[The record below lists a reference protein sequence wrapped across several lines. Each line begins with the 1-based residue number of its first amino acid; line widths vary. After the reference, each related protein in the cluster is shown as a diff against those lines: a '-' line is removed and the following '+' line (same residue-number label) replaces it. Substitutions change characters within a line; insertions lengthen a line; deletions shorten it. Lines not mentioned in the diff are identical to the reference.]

1 MSNYT
6 KTTNFATKDALA
18 SGNPAKIVKGTE
30 IDTEFNNIAVASGT
44 KADKASPVFTGTVTL
59 PATNA
64 DSLSIGG
71 DGVTVTG
78 IKDEDDMASNSATK
92 LASQQSIKAYVD
104 SQVTAQD
111 LDVTDGT
118 TSISIDLDSEA
129 LSLLGGTGVTSTA
142 SGNGVTM
149 AIDGTVAT
157 LSGSQTLTNKTLAAP
172 AVTGALTTDGTID
185 GRDVAV
191 DGTKLDTVETNADV
205 TDTTNVTA
213 AGALMDSEVTNLAQV
228 KAFDST
234 DYATAAQGTTADAA
248 LPKAGGAMTGAITT
262 NSTFDGRDVAT
273 DGTKLDGI
281 EALADVTD
289 ATNVTAA
296 GALMDSELTSIASVK
311 ALDQG
316 VATTDSPSFA
326 AATVTG
332 EITANGGIA
341 LGDNDKATFGASDDL
356 QIFHDGTQ
364 SLISEVGTGNLSING
379 TSINF
384 NNNDLGGRYAEFVSN
399 GAVNLFHAGDKKLA
413 TTATGIDVTGTATMD
428 GLTVDGAVE
437 VNTTSITGIAIDST
451 NNGSQIS
458 FESAVTS
465 VPWNV
470 GVSGDATEDFVV
482 YQSGSGSGAIKL
494 YTDGDTRLNIANNGD
509 ISFYEDTGTT
519 PKLFWDASAESLG
532 IGTSS
537 PQKIHGGASLDGE
550 TSTGFEFIAGN
561 NTVSTV
567 GGEFIGGYA
576 FRNNDSSGTPDH
588 YSGIRAVA
596 SNAFGS
602 ANLEFYA
609 GRDSYEAGTAPN
621 MIILGNTTSTDGN
634 VGIGTSS
641 PTEKLHLNGTAL
653 MFGARMSSNNGSTY
667 WDVKRDIST
676 GHFHIA
682 DDSLGNVLT
691 IRQDSGNVG
700 IGTSSPATL
709 LDIKEGTAATDAI
722 IGLTA
727 GTGGRAQIRSEAQA
741 DNTSSELSFH
751 TMGGSSTSEAMR
763 IDSSGR
769 VGIGTSSPDTLLEIV
784 GADPILTIRDTE
796 TTGAAT
802 NATLR
807 LAESGASDTLNNYWD
822 INHTGNSELR
832 FVSKIGLT
840 TAERMRIDSSGNL
853 LVGKTATS
861 ASTAGAELQKGTGG
875 QSALIATA
883 AGTKVGI
890 INRLTNDG
898 DLLEFRKDG
907 TTVGSIGAQGGDVY
921 ISSSAADHGGLRLA
935 NGSILPLKNG
945 ALNAGEIDLGQA
957 SGNLGFK
964 DLYLSGGVYLGGTG
978 AANKLDDYET
988 GTFTPVME
996 NVTGWSGSSGV
1007 DGTYTKIGNTVHV
1020 FISMAS
1026 NVALTGTPTYK
1037 ITGLPFSSNLP
1048 ERTSNVSISRMFGIG
1063 LTTTDYIAGVAGTE
1077 VHFSY
1082 VNGDNNVNNLTHSGS
1097 TLRFTLSATY
1107 QTAA

>member
-30 IDTEFNNIAVASGT
+30 IDTEFNNIAVASST
-44 KADKASPVFTGTVTL
+44 KANKASPVFTGTATL
-59 PATNA
+59 PVTNA

-157 LSGSQTLTNKTLAAP
+157 LTGTQTLTNKTLTTP
-172 AVTGALTTDGTID
+172 VISGNLTTDGNID
-185 GRDVAV
+185 GRDVAT

-289 ATNVTAA
+289 TANVTAA

-316 VATTDSPSFA
+316 VATTDSPTFA

-356 QIFHDGTQ
+356 EIYHDGSNSIIKEGGSG
-364 SLISEVGTGNLSING
+364 SLLIRGSNVWIQNADGTETGARFITDGAIDLRY
-379 TSINF
+379 
-384 NNNDLGGRYAEFVSN
+384 NN
-399 GAVNLFHAGDKKLA
+399 AVKLA
-413 TTATGIDVTGTATMD
+413 TTSTGIDVTGTATMD
-428 GLTVDGAVE
+428 GLVVENNTADVKGTIKNTLTAGTRTATLDILPQNDGAY
-437 VNTTSITGIAIDST
+437 
-451 NNGSQIS
+451 
-458 FESAVTS
+458 
-465 VPWNV
+465 
-470 GVSGDATEDFVV
+470 GVSIQASG
-482 YQSGSGSGAIKL
+482 GSGTGTFQFNNKNIMKF
-494 YTDGDTRLNIANNGD
+494 DLNND

-532 IGTSS
+532 INTDS
-537 PQKIHGGASLDGE
+537 PS
-550 TSTGFEFIAGN
+550 
-561 NTVSTV
+561 
-567 GGEFIGGYA
+567 
-576 FRNNDSSGTPDH
+576 
-588 YSGIRAVA
+588 
-596 SNAFGS
+596 
-602 ANLEFYA
+602 
-609 GRDSYEAGTAPN
+609 
-621 MIILGNTTSTDGN
+621 
-634 VGIGTSS
+634 
-641 PTEKLHLNGTAL
+641 EKLHVNGTAL

-700 IGTSSPATL
+700 IGTSSPARP
-709 LDIKEGTAATDAI
+709 LDITD
-722 IGLTA
+722 
-727 GTGGRAQIRSEAQA
+727 
-741 DNTSSELSFH
+741 
-751 TMGGSSTSEAMR
+751 STSDGSGGVVLHSYLPTVELNDISAGGTSFILQQDGANTLFKHDSTERMR
-763 IDSSGR
+763 IDSSGN
-769 VGIGTSSPDTLLEIV
+769 VGIGMSPTGKLSIRPSGTGSEDTHFGF
-784 GADPILTIRDTE
+784 GANLDAYI
-796 TTGAAT
+796 TTGS
-802 NATLR
+802 
-807 LAESGASDTLNNYWD
+807 SGNV
-822 INHTGNSELR
+822 IFREGN
-832 FVSKIGLT
+832 GAGANT
-840 TAERMRIDSSGNL
+840 ERMRIDSSGNL
-853 LVGKTATS
+853 LVGTTDAAVGVGNT
-861 ASTAGAELQKGTGG
+861 GTGHSIG
-875 QSALIATA
+875 AQGYATHSRSS
-883 AGTKVGI
+883 GI
-890 INRLTNDG
+890 PLFLNRNTNDG
-898 DLLEFRKDG
+898 IIADFRKDG
-907 TTVGSIGAQGGDVY
+907 TTVGSIGYGGGGILYNAASNYGLKFYDAGGANIIHPATTAGGD
-921 ISSSAADHGGLRLA
+921 L
-935 NGSILPLKNG
+935 NGSV
-945 ALNAGEIDLGQA
+945 DLGYA
-957 SGNLGFK
+957 GARFK

-978 AANKLDDYET
+978 AANKLEDYEE
-988 GTFTPVME
+988 GTWTPVLGGGATA
-996 NVTGWSGSSGV
+996 TGMT
-1007 DGTYTKIGNTVHV
+1007 GTYTKVGRLVTAYLILENST
-1020 FISMAS
+1020 IS
-1026 NVALTGTPTYK
+1026 GTPDY
-1037 ITGLPFSSNLP
+1037 IVSGLPF
-1048 ERTSNVSISRMFGIG
+1048 TSNNSRTALSVTYFKTFN
-1063 LTTTDYIAGVAGTE
+1063 TTCESLGGFVAGNTSTMQF
-1077 VHFSY
+1077 VGMTQGGNW
-1082 VNGDNNVNNLTHSGS
+1082 VIAPLTAGS
-1097 TLRFTLSATY
+1097 TRYAFATAVY
-1107 QTAA
+1107 QTA